1 MNDKNKLFLIDGMSI
16 VFRAYHAMSASGL
29 RNSIGEPTGA
39 VFAFSNIITS
49 LIERYNPIHIAVVFD
64 RAEPTFRH
72 VKFPQYKANRDA
84 FPEDL
89 VPQLGRIKEFL
100 DYVNIPRIEKAG
112 FEADDIIGTL
122 AKQAAFEGWEVIC
135 ITSDKD
141 YYQLV
146 EGNISLMKPGKR
158 GEDFDIVN
166 TPQVFEKFGVLPSQ
180 VIDVL
185 GLIGDSSDNVPG
197 VKGIG
202 EKTAIPLIQKFGT
215 IENLYDNLH
224 EIEKESVRIKLDSSK
239 DIAYLSKYLVTIDV
253 NVPLEFTI
261 NDCRPSGT
269 KFPELDNFFSV
280 MGFSTIRSK
289 WRSKAP
295 AGMYDLNSKTES
307 AAVNQEVV
315 TENSNKDLFTDIKTA
330 YMMIP
335 DYNRLDETIKELY
348 NFKVLSF
355 DLETDSLDRQNC
367 EIVGI
372 SLSAVEGTGYY
383 IPVEYFDKADRNTGN
398 SLFDTPVI
406 LGEKKWAESLSVDI
420 VLSKLKPILEDKNIG
435 KCGQNVK
442 FDMFILKRHGI
453 NVHPIVFDSMVA
465 SYIIDPDQK
474 HGMDALAEKYLNYT
488 PITIKSLIGEKK
500 ATQKSMRDIP
510 PAEIS
515 DYACEDADVA
525 LKLKN
530 VLEKI
535 IDKEKLNRLA
545 YEIEFPVIEVL
556 TEMETTGIAIDTAA
570 LKGISKIIVSE
581 TERLKGLIFNESGA
595 EFNIDSPK
603 QLGDILFE
611 KMLIPTS
618 KKNKTGYSTDVQVL
632 TELAGAFP
640 IADYVLEYR
649 QITKLQSTYV
659 ESLPKL
665 INKTTGRI
673 HTTYNQTVAST
684 GRLSSTDPNLQNIPI
699 RTELGKEIRK
709 AFVPQHKDFLIL
721 SADYSQ
727 IELRIMAY
735 ICGDEN
741 LISAFKK
748 GHDIHS
754 ATAAI
759 LNGIDIS
766 EVNQDMRRIAKTVNF
781 GIMYG
786 LGSFGLAQRLG
797 MPRGQAKEIIDNYF
811 EKYPGIKKY
820 MDITINDTR
829 MKGYAETLCGR
840 RRYFENIGSKNA
852 NLRTAAERG
861 AINMPIQGSASDMM
875 KIAMKSIY
883 DYMSN
888 SKMLSKM
895 MLQVHDEFV
904 FEAHTSE
911 LDRLQDI
918 VKKLMSSALPLGE
931 VPVVVETGTGK
942 NWFEAH

>member
-307 AAVNQEVV
+307 TTANQEVV
-315 TENSNKDLFTDIKTA
+315 TENSNKDLFKDIKTA
-330 YMMIP
+330 YIMI
-335 DYNRLDETIKELY
+335 I
-348 NFKVLSF
+348 
-355 DLETDSLDRQNC
+355 
-367 EIVGI
+367 
-372 SLSAVEGTGYY
+372 TGLMK
-383 IPVEYFDKADRNTGN
+383 P
-398 SLFDTPVI
+398 
-406 LGEKKWAESLSVDI
+406 
-420 VLSKLKPILEDKNIG
+420 LK
-435 KCGQNVK
+435 
-442 FDMFILKRHGI
+442 
-453 NVHPIVFDSMVA
+453 
-465 SYIIDPDQK
+465 
-474 HGMDALAEKYLNYT
+474 NYT
-488 PITIKSLIGEKK
+488 T
-500 ATQKSMRDIP
+500 
-510 PAEIS
+510 
-515 DYACEDADVA
+515 
-525 LKLKN
+525 LKFC
-530 VLEKI
+530 
-535 IDKEKLNRLA
+535 R
-545 YEIEFPVIEVL
+545 
-556 TEMETTGIAIDTAA
+556 
-570 LKGISKIIVSE
+570 S
-581 TERLKGLIFNESGA
+581 
-595 EFNIDSPK
+595 
-603 QLGDILFE
+603 
-611 KMLIPTS
+611 TS
-618 KKNKTGYSTDVQVL
+618 KPTPL
-632 TELAGAFP
+632 T
-640 IADYVLEYR
+640 
-649 QITKLQSTYV
+649 
-659 ESLPKL
+659 
-665 INKTTGRI
+665 
-673 HTTYNQTVAST
+673 
-684 GRLSSTDPNLQNIPI
+684 
-699 RTELGKEIRK
+699 
-709 AFVPQHKDFLIL
+709 
-721 SADYSQ
+721 
-727 IELRIMAY
+727 
-735 ICGDEN
+735 
-741 LISAFKK
+741 
-748 GHDIHS
+748 
-754 ATAAI
+754 
-759 LNGIDIS
+759 
-766 EVNQDMRRIAKTVNF
+766 AKT
-781 GIMYG
+781 
-786 LGSFGLAQRLG
+786 ARL
-797 MPRGQAKEIIDNYF
+797 
-811 EKYPGIKKY
+811 
-820 MDITINDTR
+820 
-829 MKGYAETLCGR
+829 
-840 RRYFENIGSKNA
+840 
-852 NLRTAAERG
+852 
-861 AINMPIQGSASDMM
+861 
-875 KIAMKSIY
+875 
-883 DYMSN
+883 
-888 SKMLSKM
+888 
-895 MLQVHDEFV
+895 
-904 FEAHTSE
+904 
-911 LDRLQDI
+911 
-918 VKKLMSSALPLGE
+918 
-931 VPVVVETGTGK
+931 
-942 NWFEAH
+942 